1 MANGMPHT
9 KGMPTPCLWPR
20 RKITGA
26 LPIQVDD
33 TITLTKKVVQR
44 HRKAMSSS
52 PMSRWWEEGLNAR
65 RDKWMDAV
73 NTTLR
78 VQGDREFTPTEALVQ
93 GIPVVRRTTLV
104 DALSRNVHID
114 DSRNVQRRRAT
125 CTSMERE
132 LRQVDSHVHSMSTSQ
147 VLKVEEYGS
156 LENEVGIE
164 DRSVHDGSL
173 DSAH

>member
-1 MANGMPHT
+1 M
-9 KGMPTPCLWPR
+9 
-20 RKITGA
+20 
-26 LPIQVDD
+26 
-33 TITLTKKVVQR
+33 
-44 HRKAMSSS
+44 
-52 PMSRWWEEGLNAR
+52 
-65 RDKWMDAV
+65 
-73 NTTLR
+73 
-78 VQGDREFTPTEALVQ
+78 
-93 GIPVVRRTTLV
+93 RRTTLE
-104 DALSRNVHID
+104 DALSRNAHID